1 MVNNGQSLHAKSGVS
16 NMKTSM
22 HNLLGYGQEKSHHRY
37 SQSPVRKEY
46 KPANISTNSNASIQ
60 QRDSSQTRSQ
70 VNISGN
76 KPCSFTKFEESLKTM
91 ASSQNNSI
99 NNNDN
104 KGSSNRHLSTNNYM
118 KPNLGNGN
126 LKDSS

>member
-1 MVNNGQSLHAKSGVS
+1 M
-16 NMKTSM
+16 
-22 HNLLGYGQEKSHHRY
+22 
-37 SQSPVRKEY
+37 RKEY

-70 VNISGN
+70 VNISGS

-99 NNNDN
+99 NNDN
-104 KGSSNRHLSTNNYM
+104 RSSNRHLSTNNYM

-126 LKDSS
+126 LKDSSNSIHSVNSSNFRSNLNQKRTSGSIDNKEGKSLSI

>member
-1 MVNNGQSLHAKSGVS
+1 
-16 NMKTSM
+16 
-22 HNLLGYGQEKSHHRY
+22 
-37 SQSPVRKEY
+37 VRKEY

-70 VNISGN
+70 VNISGS

-99 NNNDN
+99 NNDN
-104 KGSSNRHLSTNNYM
+104 RSSNRHLSTNNYM

-126 LKDSS
+126 LKDSSNSIHSVNSSNFRSNLNQKRTSGSIDNKEGKSLSI